1 MGKDLSKAQKSIIWV
16 MVCVYAIMA
25 FIISLEFKTM
35 SKNMWNY
42 LIVNENPKPAD
53 VIIVLV
59 GDTGRIQEGVRLYQL
74 GYANKILITAVGAGK
89 IAEQA
94 QSLGVARGDIIWE
107 EKAWTTFGEAK
118 YSSAVMRAKG
128 FKSAIIVTSPYHT
141 RRASIIFGQLFKA
154 WNLTTCSVPYDS
166 SASSNWWEN
175 PQTATA
181 VISEYLKLGLHYLL
195 PKLV

>member
-1 MGKDLSKAQKSIIWV
+1 
-16 MVCVYAIMA
+16 MVCVYVILI
-25 FIISLEFKTM
+25 FIVGLEFKTM

-74 GYANKILITAVGAGK
+74 GYANKILITAVGAGM

-94 QSLGVARGDIIWE
+94 QSLGVARDDIIWE

-118 YSSAVMRAKG
+118 YSSEVMGANG
-128 FKSAIIVTSPYHT
+128 FRSAIVVTSPYHT
-141 RRASIIFGQLFKA
+141 RRASIIFGQLFKG
-154 WNLTTCSVPYDS
+154 WNITICSVPYDS
-166 SASSNWWEN
+166 SAPSNWWKN

-195 PKLV
+195 PKWV